1 MASFFQE
8 LKDKNRGALHIFA
21 MSNISQPDYEALR
34 SISADTNWSFFDDIF
49 TSFLAG
55 RRKPNLGFYRYTLS
69 QATSIPLEPFSQ
81 TTSSRMHSL
90 RVHRD
95 YMASSTAREEVAAST
110 MDEVLMYVNED
121 GIVQTYFD
129 HTRPRID
136 PVVCVNVLSL
146 FYSYGR
152 GNEMNQ
158 TLERVY
164 QVLLHRAYLQGSRYY
179 ETAES
184 FLFFLYRFI
193 GDCDNPAIHSRFYPL
208 LKESVMERIGT
219 EGDGLALAMRLIV
232 CNFTDVKNDIDL
244 QTLRGLQPE
253 DGGWDTG
260 LIYKYGSS
268 GLSIRNRGLTT
279 VMAIH
284 AIQRS
289 NFASSSL

>member
-1 MASFFQE
+1 
-8 LKDKNRGALHIFA
+8 
-21 MSNISQPDYEALR
+21 
-34 SISADTNWSFFDDIF
+34 
-49 TSFLAG
+49 
-55 RRKPNLGFYRYTLS
+55 
-69 QATSIPLEPFSQ
+69 
-81 TTSSRMHSL
+81 
-90 RVHRD
+90 
-95 YMASSTAREEVAAST
+95 
-110 MDEVLMYVNED
+110 
-121 GIVQTYFD
+121 
-129 HTRPRID
+129 
-136 PVVCVNVLSL
+136 
-146 FYSYGR
+146 
-152 GNEMNQ
+152 MNQ
-158 TLERVY
+158 TLEWVY

-193 GDCDNPAIHSRFYPL
+193 GGCDNPATHSRFYPL
-208 LKESVMERIGT
+208 LKERVMEWIGT

-232 CNFTDVKNDIDL
+232 CKFTDVKNDIDL
-244 QTLRGLQPE
+244 QTLRGLQRE